1 MRRVLFIAYLY
12 PPIANSGTRRSLS
25 FANHLP
31 DFGWDPLVLTVAD
44 PDPKYLDSELLSE
57 IRPETHVERVPTAS
71 RRLAD
76 TIARLAGSK
85 QRQRVAD
92 ALEWRISSLFQVPD
106 ESASWYPT
114 AVRRG
119 LELHRTHGF
128 DVVYA
133 SGSPWTSF
141 LIARAVA
148 AKTGCPYVLDY
159 RDPWRS
165 TGTVA
170 WDRQTAMQTRLGP
183 FLERRAGRTAAAVI
197 TTTPTLVPDIRE
209 ACGAKTVL
217 SITNGFEPADFECD
231 AVRPDDGLVRVA
243 YTGVWRR
250 GYGPDALYRA
260 VRLLKDQ
267 ASPHL
272 SRLKVVTAG
281 FAPGPAKQFG
291 VEDIVEEL
299 GRVTHLRAVQI
310 MKTADMLYLPV
321 SDGYYANASLPG
333 KLFEY
338 LGSTT
343 PIVATV
349 PAESEVARV
358 LSDVGGSARVDPGD
372 DEALASVLKRVT
384 QGEAAAL
391 LSARRPER
399 LQTYTRRSITR
410 SLSEV
415 FSAACRGED
424 VKLLS

>member
-31 DFGWDPLVLTVAD
+31 DFGWEPLVLTVAD
-44 PDPKYLDSELLSE
+44 PDPKHLDNALLAE
-57 IRPETHVERVPTAS
+57 IRPGTHVERVPKAS
-71 RRLAD
+71 RQLANR
-76 TIARLAGSK
+76 IAKLAGSK
-85 QRQRVAD
+85 QRGRLAD
-92 ALEWRISSLFQVPD
+92 ALEWRISSLLQVPD
-106 ESASWYPT
+106 ESAGWYPM

-119 LELHRTHGF
+119 VELHKSHGF
-128 DVVYA
+128 DVIYA

-141 LIARAVA
+141 LVARAIA
-148 AKTGCPYVLDY
+148 AKTCCPYILDY
-159 RDPWRS
+159 RDPWRA

-170 WDRQTAMQTRLGP
+170 WDRQTAMQMRFGP
-183 FLERRAGRTAAAVI
+183 FLERRAGSNATAVI
-197 TTTPTLVPDIRE
+197 TTTPTFILAIRE

-231 AVRPDDGLVRVA
+231 AVRPDDGLVRIA
-243 YTGVWRR
+243 YTGVWRP

-260 VRLLKDQ
+260 VRRLKDQ

-272 SRLKVVTAG
+272 RRLKIVTAG
-281 FAPGPAKQFG
+281 FSPGPAQQFG
-291 VEDIVEEL
+291 IEDVVEEL
-299 GRVTHLRAVQI
+299 GRVDHLRAVQI

-343 PIVATV
+343 PIVASV
-349 PAESEVARV
+349 PAASEVARV
-358 LSDVGGSARVDPGD
+358 LSDVGGSVRVDPDD
-372 DEALASVLKRVT
+372 DEALARVLELLS
-384 QGEAAAL
+384 QGDAAAL

-399 LQTYTRRSITR
+399 LQSYTRRSITK